1 MGSLKKLK
9 SKICVFFPDTS
20 FVRDVSDTANP
31 TLFPLVKLSCGL
43 INAIVWSSP
52 VSVILIVSGIN
63 FLDLK
68 LVSLNLNELSSILTT
83 K

>member
-9 SKICVFFPDTS
+9 SKIFVFFPDTS
-20 FVRDVSDTANP
+20 CVRDVSDTANP
-31 TLFPLVKLSCGL
+31 TLYPLVKLSGGL
-43 INAIVWSSP
+43 INAMVWSSP
-52 VSVILIVSGIN
+52 ASVIVIVSGIN